1 MNWNSNERVHKS
13 VLVNE
18 VLVCLEEKVPLKKQK
33 IIDATVGTAGH
44 SLEIIKKG
52 AELLGIEADP
62 EMIKIAEERLAGQG
76 EYKLVN
82 GNFRDIDLIAKKE
95 GFELVDGI
103 IFDLGVANPQLTSS
117 ERGFSFGNPE
127 AGLDMRLDKEKQGVT
142 AADLLNGL
150 REDQL
155 KTLFSRVLYRSQ
167 TNYLAK
173 RIIERRENQPFKLVG
188 DFLAICR
195 ELRVKP
201 TLNPAT
207 LPFLALR
214 MAVNSELEN
223 LGEALPKAFSLLKKG
238 GRLLVITFHSTEEKI
253 VRSFKKVGDPIVP
266 TEEEKK
272 ENPRSRSAELFVIEK
287 YD

>member
-1 MNWNSNERVHKS
+1 MRENVHKP

-18 VLVCLEEKVPLKKQK
+18 VLDCLEEKAPLKKQK

-44 SLEIIKKG
+44 SLEIVKKG
-52 AELLGIEADP
+52 ADLLGIEADP
-62 EMIKIAEERLAGQG
+62 EMLRVAEERLAGQG
-76 EYKLVN
+76 KYKLVN
-82 GNFRDIDLIAKKE
+82 GNFRNIDLIARKE

-103 IFDLGVANPQLTSS
+103 IFDLGVSNPQLTSP

-127 AGLDMRLDKEKQGVT
+127 VVLDMRLDKEKQGIT
-142 AADLLNGL
+142 AADLLNDL

-167 TNYLAK
+167 VNYLTK
-173 RIIERRENQPFKLVG
+173 RIIERRKNLPFKLVE

-195 ELRVKP
+195 ELKVKP
-201 TLNPAT
+201 SLNPAT

-223 LGEALPKAFSLLKKG
+223 LEEALPKAFSLLKNEGK
-238 GRLLVITFHSTEEKI
+238 LLIITFHSAEENI
-253 VRSFKKVGDPIVP
+253 IRNFKKTENPIVP
-266 TEEEKK
+266 KEEEIR
-272 ENPRSRSAELFVIEK
+272 ENPRSRSAELFVIK
-287 YD
+287 KND

>member
-1 MNWNSNERVHKS
+1 MIERVHKP
-13 VLVNE
+13 VLVDE
-18 VLVCLEEKVPLKKQK
+18 VLSYLEENAPLKNQK

-44 SLEIIKKG
+44 SLEIVKRG
-52 AELLGIEADP
+52 AELLGIETDS
-62 EMIKIAEERLAGQG
+62 EMIKVAEERLAGQG

-82 GNFRDIDLIAKKE
+82 GNFKDIDSIVKKE
-95 GFELVDGI
+95 GFDQVDAV
-103 IFDLGVANPQLTSS
+103 IFDLGVANPQLISP

-127 AGLDMRLDKEKQGVT
+127 AVLDMRMDKEKQGVT

-155 KTLFSRVLYRSQ
+155 KTLFSRILYRSQ
-167 TNYLAK
+167 ANYLAR
-173 RIIERRENQPFKLVG
+173 RIIERRQNQPFKLVE
-188 DFLAICR
+188 DFLSVCR

-201 TLNPAT
+201 SLNPAT

-223 LGEALPKAFSLLKKG
+223 LEEALPKAFSLLRKG
-238 GRLLVITFHSTEEKI
+238 GRLLVITFHSAEEKI

-266 TEEEKK
+266 TEEEIR
-272 ENPRSRSAELFVIEK
+272 ENPRSRSAKLFILEK
-287 YD
+287 ND